1 MYTHI
6 YLCNRNTQQNF
17 VRISHEL
24 SSDNRMDPQIDIK
37 NDPLVRVGYFLQ
49 HAMRFHPPWLPSNLI
64 VTTLSLAPVNLGQQA
79 FRSGLSPMF
88 AHAIT
93 AAENAQRG
101 AVVQDAIQKTC

>member
-1 MYTHI
+1 MQQEHGGKDVKRQPDGPT
-6 YLCNRNTQQNF
+6 NR
-17 VRISHEL
+17 H
-24 SSDNRMDPQIDIK
+24 K

>member
-1 MYTHI
+1 
-6 YLCNRNTQQNF
+6 
-17 VRISHEL
+17 
-24 SSDNRMDPQIDIK
+24 MDPQIDIK
-37 NDPLVRVGYFLQ
+37 NDPLVRVGYLLQETAYPSLAYGLFGLGRFLQ